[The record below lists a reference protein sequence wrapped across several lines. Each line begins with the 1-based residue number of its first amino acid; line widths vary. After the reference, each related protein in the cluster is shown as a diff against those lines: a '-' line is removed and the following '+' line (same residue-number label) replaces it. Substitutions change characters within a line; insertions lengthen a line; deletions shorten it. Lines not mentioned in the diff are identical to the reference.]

1 MKLTT
6 LSSSVHVKLLCLVS
20 YHICTLCL
28 YRCRAVYVLLRQP
41 SSSQLHV
48 TSSKLK
54 KEFIVLI
61 NTYILDT
68 ADVLWRMRA
77 FSHPRPPPPTGARTY
92 LDTVSRSVFQ
102 SVNIPCPSL
111 AVSLLMH
118 RAFVG
123 FAMAFIEKVTLSFHS
138 TDSCAGMWTG

>member
-1 MKLTT
+1 M
-6 LSSSVHVKLLCLVS
+6 
-20 YHICTLCL
+20 
-28 YRCRAVYVLLRQP
+28 YVLLRQP

-54 KEFIVLI
+54 KEFIVLV

-92 LDTVSRSVFQ
+92 LDTVSRSVLQ
-102 SVNIPCPSL
+102 SVNIPRPSL

-123 FAMAFIEKVTLSFHS
+123 FAMTFIEKVTLSFHS
-138 TDSCAGMWTG
+138 VVLECGFDDVANDSRCFVEAAFLLVCGSVW